1 MSNRTS
7 IIIEVILKSHNIRLE
22 MNTFNEQINMGNYR
36 MERIK
41 SSKSR
46 IKKKHPLLRGKQN
59 KEENVR
65 FRIDYLFKKKGN
77 RSFVYL

>member
-46 IKKKHPLLRGKQN
+46 IKKKTPTSSRETK
-59 KEENVR
+59 
-65 FRIDYLFKKKGN
+65 
-77 RSFVYL
+77 